1 MQTSESTTTLWVA
14 YGRGGVVGTIRKGDD
29 GYVVTMAGASES
41 VGTYPTMEAAKGAL
55 NSHQRPGSGW
65 PQFREH

>member
-1 MQTSESTTTLWVA
+1 MHTSESTTTLWVA
-14 YGRGGVVGTIRKGDD
+14 YGQSGVVGTIRRDD
-29 GYVVTMAGASES
+29 SGYTVTMAGASAS